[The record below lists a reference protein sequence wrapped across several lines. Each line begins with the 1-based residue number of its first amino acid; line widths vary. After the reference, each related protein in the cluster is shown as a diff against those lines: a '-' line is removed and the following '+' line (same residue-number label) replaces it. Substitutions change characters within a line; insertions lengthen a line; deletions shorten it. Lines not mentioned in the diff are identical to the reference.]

1 MDFLIRDETMSI
13 RFYFGLALLLAAGL
27 IIAVLM
33 RENPPDILTPPHTEM
48 GKLPVSPSEPEA
60 PSKENA
66 SKNVKDAI
74 AHLKDLVAKDPTNAA
89 TMLELATVLQNAHQP
104 GEALD
109 YYKKGLLIEP
119 GNIDARIDY
128 SLCLFETNHVKE
140 ALEQNR
146 IVLQRDPG
154 NSKALYNI
162 GALHANTGLRD
173 SAEIY
178 WKRLIAT
185 HPDDTLSQQA
195 RASISR
201 LHENIPVQ

>member
-1 MDFLIRDETMSI
+1 MSI
-13 RFYFGLALLLAAGL
+13 KIYVGLALLLAAGL
-27 IIAVLM
+27 IIAVM
-33 RENPPDILTPPHTEM
+33 TRENPTDIPAPPHSEM

-66 SKNVKDAI
+66 SQNVKDAI

-104 GEALD
+104 GEALA
-109 YYKKGLLIEP
+109 YYKKGLLIDP
-119 GNIDARIDY
+119 NNIDARIDY
-128 SLCLFETNHVKE
+128 SLCLFETNHVMD

-154 NSKALYNI
+154 NPKALYNI

-173 SAEIY
+173 SAEMY

-185 HPDDTLSQQA
+185 HPDDTLSRQA

-201 LHENIPVQ
+201 LHENAPVQ